1 MLWKALQQ
9 MPTQI
14 KPKMQLWFQGSG
26 RMDGQA
32 LANWLQIPLIE
43 IYDNVELYDLINTVK
58 LIFLNI
64 LLELIWALVGI

>member
-1 MLWKALQQ
+1 
-9 MPTQI
+9 
-14 KPKMQLWFQGSG
+14 
-26 RMDGQA
+26 MDGQA